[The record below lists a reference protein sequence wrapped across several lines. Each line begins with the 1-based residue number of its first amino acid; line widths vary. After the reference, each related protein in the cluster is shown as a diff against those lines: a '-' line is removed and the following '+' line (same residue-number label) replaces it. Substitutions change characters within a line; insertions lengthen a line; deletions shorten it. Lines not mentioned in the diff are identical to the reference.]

1 MDVETVVRV
10 GLGRGQDVGD
20 RIAIRG
26 RVSRARN
33 CAGCAVDVRIG
44 NRRDRGFL
52 AVDGELAAVGLGL
65 ISPSAGDL
73 CGRDLRADVGA
84 SGIRAREFRIH
95 KVADRLIQLVVHGH
109 IAFVGV
115 GLRSAVVNLVDILER
130 DLRFL
135 LDGSDVDLRRDLLLA
150 HAALQRDGEFADAVH
165 LQNALI
171 RIDRCRC
178 ASADAPV
185 EDARAVG
192 VCGVIAVRIEL
203 DYVTVVDGVRAGA
216 ALRQAVDIEIDVGL
230 RALLGVLALLI
241 GDGVVL
247 RERVDRLNCNAADLI
262 EGIVAVVGLAARRVI
277 EEFRRDLHVAE
288 RGVRRC
294 VASLRG
300 KTRVACGHV
309 GEGVVLRG
317 LPGVCLDGQS
327 LLCNGEALGDLVRG
341 VVRGLV
347 HVQRD
352 GVRTGIDR
360 RLLVNIA
367 FLLDV
372 VADGHIARVGEVGLR
387 TLCSDIRRSGVA
399 VLRHGVVGQAGSRGD
414 VNARVCLGDCVD
426 AVGHI
431 ARGGR
436 DLHQITSRAG
446 RTIGHPT
453 GASLILELCQRC
465 AVGEAGLN
473 ALVLSRAVQLRR
485 VADGDQRAGL
495 RGNCG
500 SIAGR
505 VTNGDLQRDAALV
518 VVLLRTDDHGVE
530 TLFVGIVDLLDL
542 RVGVQIVEHIVA
554 CDLVAGLI
562 DHVDRV
568 RRELL
573 ACLERHIG
581 RGNAVDLAA
590 ADIDVLRVLV
600 VIPHVVRRV
609 VAAQLDRGDGE
620 AVVTGIRAAE
630 LRLGRHSVDAVAVDD
645 ADIVGRQTRAVR
657 GLIGHGVVQHDLN
670 DADIGGA
677 VVDLG
682 LRDGVRNGDAALFNG
697 EVDCLSLL
705 RPVGGSGERDHGLV
719 GTGLC
724 RLDRVAIRVLIAD
737 GPGLVRGLIDARAL
751 EVEAIERDRQT
762 LCTAVVGHGGVGRGD
777 AVAALADDQAA
788 GDLLRRVT
796 GVGRGADR
804 QGVEAGDSRD
814 PLVVALCG
822 VPAKGVPAVDGVH
835 AGEGLLIGGVITLRA
850 VVRDLDGDV
859 RVRHCADHAGE
870 EHIRGDGLALG
881 DALGVLGADLAGV
894 ERDGDGHVGVR
905 RHQDVGIVD
914 LTAVVCICRTDHALV
929 KLIKGALGDRLVLH
943 GDDRTI
949 GSVLLDLVKNEG
961 RAGRA
966 VNIHPVLGSAVI
978 ATGDG
983 GCAVQLLPL
992 DGVVRSRIQLGD
1004 GVEQSLV
1011 QITIQ
1016 RVDIAQC
1023 KRGLFIGLE
1032 CAVAHADVDA
1042 LVAVCHFLLVLVLA
1056 VEDHGGVDG
1065 DVVIFDTIFSRT
1077 GGNGAISC
1085 IVVSADVEGIIALV
1099 DGGDFNI
1106 APSVGGIR
1114 DRKLVRRDAGGHA
1127 VIGILGKCCGI
1138 QLDPVVAVLV
1148 VEGDGAGGLHRSIGT
1163 LGCGYRCRQ
1172 GDLIELIDVG
1182 RSSRLDG
1189 IEGLDSHG
1197 DVLLGA
1203 DDGILRGRLAA
1214 REHALTGQLDA
1225 VAVADL
1231 GGRGGIGRLRAL
1243 IVGLDEVVAGLILP
1257 LDVVVLC
1264 RNGTAVERDHGVVG
1278 GCIFTTGGGL

>member
-1 MDVETVVRV
+1 M
-10 GLGRGQDVGD
+10 
-20 RIAIRG
+20 
-26 RVSRARN
+26 
-33 CAGCAVDVRIG
+33 
-44 NRRDRGFL
+44 
-52 AVDGELAAVGLGL
+52 
-65 ISPSAGDL
+65 
-73 CGRDLRADVGA
+73 
-84 SGIRAREFRIH
+84 
-95 KVADRLIQLVVHGH
+95 
-109 IAFVGV
+109 
-115 GLRSAVVNLVDILER
+115 
-130 DLRFL
+130 
-135 LDGSDVDLRRDLLLA
+135 
-150 HAALQRDGEFADAVH
+150 
-165 LQNALI
+165 
-171 RIDRCRC
+171 
-178 ASADAPV
+178 
-185 EDARAVG
+185 
-192 VCGVIAVRIEL
+192 
-203 DYVTVVDGVRAGA
+203 
-216 ALRQAVDIEIDVGL
+216 
-230 RALLGVLALLI
+230 
-241 GDGVVL
+241 
-247 RERVDRLNCNAADLI
+247 
-262 EGIVAVVGLAARRVI
+262 
-277 EEFRRDLHVAE
+277 
-288 RGVRRC
+288 
-294 VASLRG
+294 
-300 KTRVACGHV
+300 
-309 GEGVVLRG
+309 
-317 LPGVCLDGQS
+317 
-327 LLCNGEALGDLVRG
+327 RG

-367 FLLDV
+367 VRRGV

-414 VNARVCLGDCVD
+414 VNARVCLGDGVD

-431 ARGGR
+431 TRGGR
-436 DLHQITSRAG
+436 DLHQIAARVGRSSRRPAGADTLILDCGGRCVVGRAG
-446 RTIGHPT
+446 RD
-453 GASLILELCQRC
+453 
-465 AVGEAGLN
+465 AGG
-473 ALVLSRAVQLRR
+473 RAVQLRR

-495 RGNCG
+495 RRGGLSQVSRRLNN
-500 SIAGR
+500 
-505 VTNGDLQRDAALV
+505 VELHRDAALIV
-518 VVLLRTDDHGVE
+518 ALVRAGNHGVE
-530 TLFVGIVDLLDL
+530 TELGNVGGLLDL
-542 RVGVQIVEHIVA
+542 RVAVIVERQRVILGA
-554 CDLVAGLI
+554 CAERDLAAGLVDHLDDLVCREGLA
-562 DHVDRV
+562 
-568 RRELL
+568 LL
-573 ACLERHIG
+573 QLQRTML
-581 RGNAVDLAA
+581 AVDLAA
-590 ADIDVLRVLV
+590 ADIDVLGVGRRS
-600 VIPHVVRRV
+600 IPDVVRRV

-620 AVVTGIRAAE
+620 AVVTGVRAAE
-630 LRLGRHSVDAVAVDD
+630 RRSGRHSVDAVAVDD

-670 DADIGGA
+670 DVDVISA
-677 VVDLG
+677 VIDLR
-682 LRDGVRNGDAALFNG
+682 LCNGVRNADRTFADR
-697 EVDCLSLL
+697 EVNCLAML
-705 RPVGGSGERDHGLV
+705 RPVGRTRQRHDRLIR
-719 GTGLC
+719 TGLC
-724 RLDRVAIRVLIAD
+724 RLDQVVTLVVVLH

-804 QGVEAGDSRD
+804 QGVEAGGSRD

-835 AGEGLLIGGVITLRA
+835 AGEGLLIGGVIALRA

-859 RVRHCADHAGE
+859 RVRHHADHAGE

-881 DALGVLGADLAGV
+881 DALGVLSADLAGV

-905 RHQDVGIVD
+905 RHQDVGVVD
-914 LTAVVCICRTDHALV
+914 LTALDR
-929 KLIKGALGDRLVLH
+929 LINFRGGALGDRLVVH
-943 GDDRTI
+943 GDDRAI
-949 GSVLLDLVKNEG
+949 GSVLLDLVKNEE

-966 VNIHPVLGSAVI
+966 DVRPALGVCKVCAFGI
-978 ATGDG
+978 ANG
-983 GCAVQLLPL
+983 GRAVQLLPL
-992 DGVVRSRIQLGD
+992 DDVVSSRIQLGD

-1065 DVVIFDTIFSRT
+1065 DVVIFDTIFSCT

-1085 IVVSADVEGIIALV
+1085 IVVSADVEGIIALI

-1114 DRKLVRRDAGGHA
+1114 DGQLVRRDAGGHA

-1138 QLDPVVAVLV
+1138 QLDPAVAILV
-1148 VEGDGAGGLHRSIGT
+1148 VEGHGAGGLHRGIGT

-1182 RSSRLDG
+1182 FWGLRDG
-1189 IEGLDSHG
+1189 VDGLHGHG

-1231 GGRGGIGRLRAL
+1231 ILVDLDLICSRSIDFLLVRAGRLQ
-1243 IVGLDEVVAGLILP
+1243 P
-1257 LDVVVLC
+1257 LDVVVRC
-1264 RNGTAVERDHGVVG
+1264 VNGTAVERDHGVVG